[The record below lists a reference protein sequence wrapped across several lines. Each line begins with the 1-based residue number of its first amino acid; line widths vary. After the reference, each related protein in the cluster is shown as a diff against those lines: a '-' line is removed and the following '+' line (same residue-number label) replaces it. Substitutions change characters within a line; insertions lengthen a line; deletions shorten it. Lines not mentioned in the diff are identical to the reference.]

1 MQHTTQGATH
11 DALRLT
17 LFSRNTQHCMESW
30 AVKNI
35 RISWLFYSTTS
46 CFFKTCDMSRLP
58 INLTTNNMIQTACEA
73 LWDPDLPHQPHSP
86 MFLYSR
92 QPRPLLVPQ
101 MCPNSSCHKAFENTV
116 PSAWSSLPP
125 ASLPK
130 SPSSYFR
137 CHLGLCFFRIPF
149 PYPLDHTHHPSFLL
163 SQQSFP
169 S

>member
-30 AVKNI
+30 ALKNI

-58 INLTTNNMIQTACEA
+58 INLTTNNMIQTACKA

-86 MFLYSR
+86 MFLCSR

-101 MCPNSSCHKAFENTV
+101 MCPNSSATRHLKILF
-116 PSAWSSLPP
+116 PLPEV
-125 ASLPK
+125 
-130 SPSSYFR
+130 
-137 CHLGLCFFRIPF
+137 PF
-149 PYPLDHTHHPSFLL
+149 PPPLYLNHPVHTSDVIWVFVSSGYPSRTR
-163 SQQSFP
+163 
-169 S
+169 